1 MNLASRTSS
10 YWIAAKHFS
19 DAFLSSLR
27 KMAFHRILNK
37 FEDSH
42 VGVLGG
48 GDLSAV
54 GQVDVGLLRERS
66 VDVFVVDVLDHW
78 LEIGQV

>member
-1 MNLASRTSS
+1 MPSFLHFVRWLFIES
-10 YWIAAKHFS
+10 Y
-19 DAFLSSLR
+19 R
-27 KMAFHRILNK
+27 

-78 LEIGQV
+78 LEIDQV

>member
-1 MNLASRTSS
+1 MASRTQSN
-10 YWIAAKHFS
+10 WIAAKYFS
-19 DAFLSSLR
+19 DAFPSTLHS
-27 KMAFHRILNK
+27 KAFHKMISYKL
-37 FEDSH
+37 EDLH

-66 VDVFVVDVLDHW
+66 VDVFVVDILDHW